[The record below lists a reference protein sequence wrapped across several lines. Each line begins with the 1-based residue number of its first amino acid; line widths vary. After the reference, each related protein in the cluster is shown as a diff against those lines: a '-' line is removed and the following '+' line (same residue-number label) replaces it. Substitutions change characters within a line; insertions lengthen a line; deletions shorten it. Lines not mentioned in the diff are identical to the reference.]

1 MLLACGL
8 MLPSVAQA
16 EMLGVYVAP
25 KFVLSVQHAE
35 GGLSYAG
42 VGLGSD
48 DETGTEAGAAIA
60 VGYDFGRKFNVP
72 VRAELEFAFTGE
84 TSKDV
89 NVYNVPAKAEIGAKT
104 LLANIYWD
112 LAEYKGFTPYVG
124 AGIGL
129 AFVNTEASVLGF
141 TKDNNKT
148 VVAGQ
153 IGLGCAYAFN
163 DTFSVDLGYRFL
175 AIGDGEV
182 EYEGIKLESKDIYAH
197 QIMLGVR
204 MTF

>member
-1 MLLACGL
+1 
-8 MLPSVAQA
+8 
-16 EMLGVYVAP
+16 
-25 KFVLSVQHAE
+25 
-35 GGLSYAG
+35 
-42 VGLGSD
+42 
-48 DETGTEAGAAIA
+48 
-60 VGYDFGRKFNVP
+60 
-72 VRAELEFAFTGE
+72 
-84 TSKDV
+84 V
-89 NVYNVPAKAEIGAKT
+89 NVYSVPAKAEIGAKT